1 MKTSLISRSIPAALA
16 ALMIS
21 SVAVSAAPFG
31 GGAFGGPGTHHG
43 ATPTHAR
50 GDFRQIDRTDRV
62 EGRIAFLKAELKIT
76 DAQNA
81 QWEPVAKAMRDQ
93 SAAMTKL
100 REDFRATREA
110 ARTEAEKR
118 KDQPLTAPEALARRE
133 QMSQMQAKAIA
144 ARTDGQ
150 KQFAT
155 AFNTLYDGLSAE
167 QKKTADALLARGGH
181 GRSAHHQ
188 HRR

>member
-16 ALMIS
+16 ALMVS

-31 GGAFGGPGTHHG
+31 GGAFGGPGVSEHA
-43 ATPTHAR
+43 ATQAHAR
-50 GDFRQIDRTDRV
+50 GHFRQGAFDRTDRV

-81 QWEPVAKAMRDQ
+81 QWETVAKAMRDQ

-100 REDFRATREA
+100 RDEFRTARET
-110 ARTEAEKR
+110 ARKNAEAR

-133 QMSQMQAKAIA
+133 QMTQMHTKATA
-144 ARTDGQ
+144 VRTEGQ
-150 KQFAT
+150 KQFAS
-155 AFNTLYDGLSAE
+155 AFTTLYNGLSAE
-167 QKKTADALLARGGH
+167 QKKTAD
-181 GRSAHHQ
+181 
-188 HRR
+188 